1 MSTLQAVAAG
11 KVVMSLP
18 CCSKRPRPVLHST
31 IRAVWPDWPIIQEQ
45 SRLPD
50 TLSCG
55 REIPCGHSLIVG
67 CVKVK
72 AKFRANHRSLGS
84 PRAREND
91 LNAQRRRT
99 ARERSGYFSGEK
111 F

>member
-1 MSTLQAVAAG
+1 
-11 KVVMSLP
+11 
-18 CCSKRPRPVLHST
+18 VLHST

-45 SRLPD
+45 SRLLD

-55 REIPCGHSLIVG
+55 REILCGHSLIAG

-72 AKFRANHRSLGS
+72 ASSVRITDRA
-84 PRAREND
+84 AR
-91 LNAQRRRT
+91 
-99 ARERSGYFSGEK
+99 RERPKMISMRNCDERQAGEPVYFCGEK